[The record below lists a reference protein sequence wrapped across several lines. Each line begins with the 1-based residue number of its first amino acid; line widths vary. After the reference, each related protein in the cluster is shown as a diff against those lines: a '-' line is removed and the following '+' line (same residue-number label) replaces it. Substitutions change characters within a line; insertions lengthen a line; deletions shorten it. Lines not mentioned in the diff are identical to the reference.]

1 MLFEFPCGRLT
12 LLHPGNS
19 QAWTRFPFLA
29 LLMRCVVGVYVMG
42 RGMSAMLFVRR
53 IISVSADLRRR
64 RFLFFIFEVGESG
77 SSRRWRGRMG
87 LLVEVMA
94 G

>member
-1 MLFEFPCGRLT
+1 VKT

-53 IISVSADLRRR
+53 IISVDG
-64 RFLFFIFEVGESG
+64 FYFFIFEVGESG
-77 SSRRWRGRMG
+77 GSRRWKGRIVFISGSDGG
-87 LLVEVMA
+87 LILIYSKENW
-94 G
+94 